1 VTSQP
6 HANGDARSVSELD
19 ALPKSWDPG
28 TVESDLYDGWV
39 EAGYFTADPS
49 SDKPAYSIVLP
60 PPNVTGSLHMGH
72 ALDHTLMDALTRRKR
87 MQGYEVLWLPGMDH
101 AGIATQSV
109 VEKQLAADGKTKE
122 DFGRE
127 LFIDK
132 VWDWKRESGG
142 TIGAQMR
149 RIGDG
154 VDWSRDRF
162 TMDDTLS
169 RAVRTIFKRLFDA
182 GLIYQAERLVNWSP
196 VLETAISDLEVK
208 YEDVE
213 GELVS
218 FRYGSMDDSEPH
230 IVVATT
236 RLETMLAD
244 TAIAVHPEDDRYRE
258 LVGTT
263 LPHPFLDTELIVV
276 ADSHVDPEFGTG
288 AVKVTPAHDPNDFE
302 IGLRHQLPM
311 PTMLDTRGRVAGTG
325 TQFDGMD
332 RFEARVAV
340 REALAEQGRIVAEKR
355 PYLHSVGHS
364 ERSGE
369 PIEPRLSLQWW
380 VRVETLAK
388 AAGDAVRNGDTVIHP
403 ASLEPRWF
411 AWVDNM
417 HDWCISRQLW
427 WGHRIPIWHGPNGET
442 VCVGPDETPPEG
454 WEQDPDVLDTWF
466 SSALWPFSTMGW
478 PDHTPELAKFYPTTV
493 LVTGY
498 DILFFW
504 VARMMMFG
512 TFVGG
517 DPAIIGDG
525 AAKKSSPQVPFK
537 NVFLHGLIRDE
548 FGRKMSKSRGN
559 GIDPLDWVETFGAD
573 ALRFTLARG
582 ASPGGDLAIGEDHA
596 RASRNFATKLFN
608 ATRFLLLNG
617 ASPAPLPPTAE
628 LTDAD
633 RWILGRLEEVRAD
646 VDAALDNYEF
656 NRACEALYH
665 FAWDEFC
672 DWYLE
677 LAKVQLGQEDPQTA
691 RTTAVLATVLDVL
704 LKLLHPVM
712 PFVTEVLW
720 KTLTG
725 GESLVIADWPAATG
739 FAPDHAAAQRITDM
753 QKLITEVRRFRSDQG
768 LADRQKVPA
777 RLSEVSA
784 AGLDAHVPAVTALAW
799 LTPPAEGFT
808 PSASVEVRLSAS
820 TVVVEVDTS
829 GTVDVDAERRRL
841 EKDLAAAQKEL
852 AGTSAKLGNDAF
864 LAKAPADVVDKIR
877 ARRQVAGEE
886 VDRITARLSALPAG
900 E

>member
-1 VTSQP
+1 MAP
-6 HANGDARSVSELD
+6 
-19 ALPKSWDPG
+19 ALPKAWDPAA
-28 TVESDLYDGWV
+28 VESELYQGWV
-39 EAGYFTADPS
+39 DAGYFTADAAS
-49 SDKPAYSIVLP
+49 GKPAYSIVLP

-87 MQGYEVLWLPGMDH
+87 MQGYEVLFLPGMDH

-122 DFGRE
+122 DLGRE
-127 LFIDK
+127 AFLDR
-132 VWDWKRESGG
+132 VWSWKRESGG

-149 RIGDG
+149 RLGDG

-162 TMDDTLS
+162 TMDDGLS
-169 RAVRTIFKRLFDA
+169 RAVRTIFKRLYDA

-196 VLETAISDLEVK
+196 VLQTAISDLEVK
-208 YEDVE
+208 YDDVE

-218 FRYGSMDDSEPH
+218 FRYGSMSDSEPH

-236 RLETMLAD
+236 RMETMLGD
-244 TAIAVHPEDDRYRE
+244 TAIAVHPDDERYRH

-263 LPHPFLDTELIVV
+263 LPHPFLDRHMRIV
-276 ADSHVDPEFGTG
+276 ADTHVDPEFGTG

-302 IGLRHQLPM
+302 IGLRHGLSM
-311 PTMLDTRGRVAGTG
+311 PTIMDTTGRIADTG
-325 TQFDGMD
+325 TRFDGLD

-340 REALAEQGRIVAEKR
+340 RQALAEQGRIVAEKR

-380 VRVETLAK
+380 VKVSSLAK
-388 AAGDAVRNGDTVIHP
+388 AAGDAVRKGDTVIHP

-411 AWVDNM
+411 AWVDDM

-427 WGHRIPIWHGPNGET
+427 WGHRIPIWHGPDGET
-442 VCVGPDETPPEG
+442 VCVGPDETPPHG

-478 PDHTPELAKFYPTTV
+478 PDRTADLDAFYPTSV

-512 TFVGG
+512 TFVSDDDAITAGG
-517 DPAIIGDG
+517 AR
-525 AAKKSSPQVPFK
+525 APQVPFE

-548 FGRKMSKSRGN
+548 FGRKMSKSKGN
-559 GIDPLDWVETFGAD
+559 GIDPLDWVESFGAD

-582 ASPGGDLAIGEDHA
+582 ASPGGDLSIGEDHA
-596 RASRNFATKLFN
+596 RASRNFATKVFN
-608 ATRFLLLNG
+608 ATRFALMNG
-617 ASPAPLPPTAE
+617 AAPASLPVE

-633 RWILGRLEEVRAD
+633 RWILGRLEQVRAE
-646 VDAALDNYEF
+646 VDSALDAYEF
-656 NRACEALYH
+656 SRACESLYH

-672 DWYLE
+672 DWYVE
-677 LAKVQLGQEDPQTA
+677 LAKVQLSEGLTGTA
-691 RTTAVLATVLDVL
+691 AVLAAVLDTL

-712 PFVTEVLW
+712 PFVTETLW
-720 KTLTG
+720 KAMTG
-725 GESLVIADWPAATG
+725 AESLVIAAWPTPSG
-739 FAPDHAAAQRITDM
+739 ITLDHVAAQRVSDM
-753 QKLITEVRRFRSDQG
+753 QKLVTEIRRFRSDQG

-777 RLSEVSA
+777 RLSGIDTADLGSQRSA
-784 AGLDAHVPAVTALAW
+784 VAALAW
-799 LTPPAEGFT
+799 LVDAGEGFN
-808 PSASVEVRLSAS
+808 PSASIEVRVGELAS
-820 TVVVEVDTS
+820 IQTILVEVDTS
-829 GTVDVDAERRRL
+829 GTVDLEAERRRL
-841 EKDLAAAQKEL
+841 EKELAAAQKEL
-852 AGTSAKLGNDAF
+852 AGTTAKLGNDAF
-864 LAKAPADVVDKIR
+864 LAKAPEPVVVKIR
-877 ARRQVAGEE
+877 DRQRVASEE
-886 VDRITARLSALPAG
+886 VDRITARLGGLR
-900 E
+900 

>member
-1 VTSQP
+1 MTSP
-6 HANGDARSVSELD
+6 PLANTGPSGLD
-19 ALPKSWDPG
+19 ALPKSWEPSA
-28 TVESDLYDGWV
+28 VESDLYQSWV
-39 EAGYFTADPS
+39 DAGYFTADPA

-87 MQGYEVLWLPGMDH
+87 MQGFEVLWLPGMDH

-122 DFGRE
+122 DLGRE
-127 LFIDK
+127 AFVEK

-149 RIGDG
+149 RLGDG

-162 TMDDTLS
+162 TMDDGLS

-196 VLETAISDLEVK
+196 VLETAISDLEAK
-208 YEDVE
+208 YEDIE

-218 FRYGSMDDSEPH
+218 FRYGSMSDDEPH
-230 IVVATT
+230 LVVATT
-236 RLETMLAD
+236 RLETMLGD
-244 TAIAVHPEDDRYRE
+244 TAIAVHPDDDRYRH

-263 LPHPFLDTELIVV
+263 LPHPFLDRQVVVV
-276 ADSHVDPEFGTG
+276 ADHHVDPEFGTG

-311 PTMLDTRGRVAGTG
+311 PTMLDTKGRIADTG
-325 TQFDGMD
+325 TRFDGMD

-340 REALAEQGRIVAEKR
+340 REALAEEGRIVAEKR

-380 VRVETLAK
+380 VKVESLAK
-388 AAGDAVRNGDTVIHP
+388 AAGDAVRTGATVIHP
-403 ASLEPRWF
+403 PSLEPRWF

-417 HDWCISRQLW
+417 HDWTISRQLW

-442 VCVGPDETPPEG
+442 VCVGPDETPPAG

-478 PDHTPELAKFYPTTV
+478 PDRTPDLEKFYPTTV

-512 TFVGG
+512 TFVAG
-517 DPAIIGDG
+517 DPAITLDG
-525 AAKKSSPQVPFK
+525 QRSAPVPFE

-548 FGRKMSKSRGN
+548 HGRKMSKSRGN
-559 GIDPLDWVETFGAD
+559 GIDPLDWVEKFGAD

-608 ATRFLLLNG
+608 ATRFALLNG
-617 ASPAPLPPTAE
+617 ASPAPLPPVDA

-633 RWILGRLEEVRAD
+633 RWILGRLEEVRAE
-646 VDAALDNYEF
+646 VDSALDAYEF
-656 NRACEALYH
+656 SRACEALYH

-672 DWYLE
+672 DWYVE
-677 LAKVQLGQEDPQTA
+677 LAKVQLGEGVSH
-691 RTTAVLATVLDVL
+691 TTAVLAAVLDTL

-720 KTLTG
+720 KTVTG
-725 GESLVIADWPAATG
+725 GESLVIAQWPAASGVNLDT
-739 FAPDHAAAQRITDM
+739 AAAQRITDM

-768 LADRQKVPA
+768 LGDRQKVPA
-777 RLSEVSA
+777 RLSGVDT
-784 AGLDAHVPAVTALAW
+784 AGLTAHVPAVTALAW
-799 LTPPAEGFT
+799 LTPPADDFT
-808 PSASVEVRLSAS
+808 ASASVEVRLSGG
-820 TVVVEVDTS
+820 TVLVEVDTS
-829 GTVDVDAERRRL
+829 GTVDVEAERRRL

-852 AGTSAKLGNDAF
+852 AGTSAKLGNEAF

-877 ARRQVAGEE
+877 ARQQLAGEE
-886 VDRITARLSALPAG
+886 VERISARLAALT
-900 E
+900 